1 MVKRFDVG
9 THFDGGVIVDSD
21 NGDYVEHEDYATL
34 ETEHKSAMLT
44 ISAIMEMLG
53 VTEVGSVSEQVAA
66 LLKERDA
73 LAVENAGLKQE
84 EIPLGAIENGRAFA
98 DRLEAYPFECQGGN
112 LNMCSDW
119 QEFRQCFEHLS
130 EWAMHSHDEN
140 LATDA
145 AIANIQA
152 HAIPDGWKLIPE
164 ELHISEEGI
173 ELICSQCG
181 NGDEE
186 YGEFVDGVFRV
197 GEVET
202 DDGKKVYGLHVTCAD
217 YPEEGSV
224 TIAIFDNPLRKE
236 STHD

>member
-1 MVKRFDVG
+1 MTAKRYG
-9 THFDGGVIVDSD
+9 TGL
-21 NGDYVEHEDYATL
+21 NGRIEEMECGAFTGYA
-34 ETEHKSAMLT
+34 EYS
-44 ISAIMEMLG
+44 
-53 VTEVGSVSEQVAA
+53 A

-73 LAVENAGLKQE
+73 LAVENESLKAYRPQPGGMAMME
-84 EIPLGAIENGRAFA
+84 ALDAFEAQDDYPEGGMMDAFEILCCK
-98 DRLEAYPFECQGGN
+98 RLPTT
-112 LNMCSDW
+112 
-119 QEFRQCFEHLS
+119 
-130 EWAMHSHDEN
+130 
-140 LATDA
+140 ATDA

-152 HAIPDGWKLIPE
+152 QAIPDGWKLIPE
-164 ELHISEEGI
+164 ELHIGEEGI

-224 TIAIFDNPLRKE
+224 TIAIFDNPLRKDPA
-236 STHD
+236 HD

>member
-1 MVKRFDVG
+1 MELYEIEGFLRGKCLPGDLLVG
-9 THFDGGVIVDSD
+9 ESNAQYLFR
-21 NGDYVEHEDYATL
+21 
-34 ETEHKSAMLT
+34 K
-44 ISAIMEMLG
+44 
-53 VTEVGSVSEQVAA
+53 
-66 LLKERDA
+66 LKERDVLERELCMSEAKCKGYFSDAAVALLKCDA
-73 LAVENAGLKQE
+73 LAAENVELKELIGQHANSFSACPNCSHE
-84 EIPLGAIENGRAFA
+84 EPSETDDIVALYRS
-98 DRLEAYPFECQGGN
+98 LETP
-112 LNMCSDW
+112 
-119 QEFRQCFEHLS
+119 
-130 EWAMHSHDEN
+130 
-140 LATDA
+140 ATDA

-224 TIAIFDNPLRKE
+224 TIAIFDNQLRKE
-236 STHD
+236 RTHD